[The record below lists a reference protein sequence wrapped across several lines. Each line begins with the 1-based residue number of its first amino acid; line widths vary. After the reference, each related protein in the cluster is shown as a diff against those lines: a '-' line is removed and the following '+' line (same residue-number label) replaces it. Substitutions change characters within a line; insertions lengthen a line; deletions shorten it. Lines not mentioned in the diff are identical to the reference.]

1 MFRNYVEGRK
11 APYEILDPRNPLPC
25 TYVDVMPTE
34 KKITLG
40 DKCQF
45 QYVRMSRGKKKKEKQ
60 RKSIKER
67 WIPLQASSFHISSSA
82 KDFASPTLKPGEYTN
97 ILCTIEFLPIIL
109 EVILTWK
116 GEGVELLL
124 CDSI

>member
-45 QYVRMSRGKKKKEKQ
+45 QYVRMSRGKKKK
-60 RKSIKER
+60 RKAAKKYKREMDSPSSI
-67 WIPLQASSFHISSSA
+67 IISH
-82 KDFASPTLKPGEYTN
+82 
-97 ILCTIEFLPIIL
+97 
-109 EVILTWK
+109 
-116 GEGVELLL
+116 LLL
-124 CDSI
+124 CKGLRIPHIETW